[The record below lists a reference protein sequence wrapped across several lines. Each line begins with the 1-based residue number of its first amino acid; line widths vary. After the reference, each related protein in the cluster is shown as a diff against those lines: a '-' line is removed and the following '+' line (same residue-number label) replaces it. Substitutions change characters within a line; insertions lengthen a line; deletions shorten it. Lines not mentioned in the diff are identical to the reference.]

1 MSAQAVESEFI
12 ATMDDPDDPEMFQR
26 NRIHTNVGAQEY
38 GFQGAFLGGVTL
50 YGWCVPTIVE
60 ALGEQWLD
68 DGWVNMRFRRP
79 TYPGAHVRVRVT
91 PDGDGTGSHRFE
103 AVQDDGEVSIAGAV
117 GLGAAPW
124 RDELCVTPFS
134 LPEPGPAERPVL
146 TLADAPV
153 GKPLRSYRYG
163 RQTPDP
169 EFAAGAHAGLT
180 ELATSAGPVIHPSTV
195 ARQMISL
202 LAGSYEY
209 GKPSIHAES
218 HIQHFTRIPAG
229 QDVVLCGTF
238 VTAYERNGHHYA
250 VIDADLYTLAGE
262 RLARQ
267 RHTNIFRVR
276 RASST
281 A

>member
-1 MSAQAVESEFI
+1 MSAQAVEGEFI
-12 ATMDDPDDPEMFQR
+12 ATMEDPDDPEMFER
-26 NRIHTNVGAQEY
+26 NRIHTTAGAQEY

-50 YGWCVPTIVE
+50 YGWCVPTIVA

-79 TYPGAHVRVRVT
+79 TYPGAHIRVLVT
-91 PDGDGTGSHRFE
+91 PDADGAGAHRFE
-103 AVQDDGEVSIAGAV
+103 AVQDDGEASIVGAV

-124 RDELCVTPFS
+124 RDELHPTPFS
-134 LPEPGPAERPVL
+134 LPDPGSEQRPAL
-146 TLADAPV
+146 TLEDAPI

-163 RQTPDP
+163 PHTPQP
-169 EFAAGAHAGLT
+169 QFAAGANAGLT
-180 ELATSAGPVIHPSTV
+180 ELATAAGPVIHPSTM

-218 HIQHFTRIPAG
+218 HIQHVARIPAD

-238 VTAYERNGHHYA
+238 VSAYERNGHHYA
-250 VIDADLYTLAGE
+250 VIDADLYTLGGE

-276 RASST
+276 RAAT